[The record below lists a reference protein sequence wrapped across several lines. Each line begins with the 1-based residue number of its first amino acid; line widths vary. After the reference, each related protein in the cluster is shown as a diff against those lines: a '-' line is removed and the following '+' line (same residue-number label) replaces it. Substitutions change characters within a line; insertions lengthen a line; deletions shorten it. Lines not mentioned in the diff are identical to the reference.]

1 MRHQIL
7 KSFNKDTSID
17 YNLEL
22 MKKNQPILKLTSKL
36 MLQLDKIYTIINTA
50 AIIVHGDI
58 TINYISSL

>member
-36 MLQLDKIYTIINTA
+36 ML
-50 AIIVHGDI
+50 
-58 TINYISSL
+58 